1 MIYLLRSTIARL
13 WGSVDRQSDFPK
25 VCEICLWKGR
35 KEGQLEQF
43 VSNVSLVSNV
53 SVVSLVFGDM
63 LLPPFPRRLQSE
75 QNTHETLSRFSSD
88 PREFFRV
95 GNDANRLDL
104 PLLHLNG
111 QDGECFFA
119 SADDQGCL
127 TVDFL

>member
-1 MIYLLRSTIARL
+1 MEEGPDLAAPIEGRGEKLGSARAEDL
-13 WGSVDRQSDFPK
+13 VGSRA
-25 VCEICLWKGR
+25 I
-35 KEGQLEQF
+35 
-43 VSNVSLVSNV
+43 
-53 SVVSLVFGDM
+53 
-63 LLPPFPRRLQSE
+63 RLQSE

-111 QDGECFFA
+111 QDGECLTA

-127 TVDFL
+127 TVNFL